1 VPLPKI
7 KKQGEIQKIPE
18 LLQDLPT
25 DFILVVDQK
34 GVRQVICENMLQA
47 PRAPTRP
54 KLNGIVKRFYF
65 PGTGIAELVYP
76 K

>member
-1 VPLPKI
+1 MSIRPKSKRNSKKLPL
-7 KKQGEIQKIPE
+7 